1 MNRIVLVR
9 HGETIWHAENRYAG
23 CSDVPLSSRGLLQA
37 AHLAAW
43 ARDAGLSAV
52 WSSTLARAKCTA
64 QPAADAASL
73 PLRLDERLVE
83 LDFGRGEGLTEAEM
97 EDRFPA
103 ERSAFVRDPILHHL
117 PGGEDPKH
125 AVERGIA
132 ALRDI
137 ISAAPGER
145 SLVVAHNTLI
155 RLVLCRLLNIPLSK
169 YRIVFPQVATGTF
182 AEVALASSPDG
193 PTALLAFNAPL
204 ILGKGNCHHHE

>member
-9 HGETIWHAENRYAG
+9 HGESIWHAENRYAG
-23 CSDVPLSSRGLLQA
+23 HSDVPLSSRGLQQA

-43 ARDAGLSAV
+43 ARDAGLGAV

-64 QPAADAASL
+64 QPAADAAGL
-73 PLRLDERLVE
+73 PLQLDERLVE
-83 LDFGRGEGLTEAEM
+83 IDFGRGEGLTGAEM

-103 ERSAFVRDPILHHL
+103 ERAAFIRDPILHYL

-137 ISAAPGER
+137 VSAAPGER
-145 SLVVAHNTLI
+145 CLVVAHNTLI
-155 RLVLCRLLNIPLSK
+155 RLMLCCLLNIPLSN
-169 YRIVFPQVATGTF
+169 YRIVFPQVATGTL
-182 AEVALASSPDG
+182 AEIALPSSPDG
-193 PTALLAFNAPL
+193 TTALLAFNAPL
-204 ILGKGNCHHHE
+204 ILKKGRGRFSG